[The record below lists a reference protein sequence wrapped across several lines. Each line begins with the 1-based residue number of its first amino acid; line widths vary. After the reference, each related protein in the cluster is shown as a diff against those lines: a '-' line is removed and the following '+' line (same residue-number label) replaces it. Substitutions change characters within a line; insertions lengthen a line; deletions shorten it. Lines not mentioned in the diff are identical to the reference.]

1 MSIQSAERVDVV
13 SLTDAVRPHL
23 DDVRARARAT
33 ENARQQ
39 TPETIELIKEL
50 GLVRAL
56 VPKVYG
62 GLEHD
67 VYDWLQALRLLS
79 TADMSAG
86 WVAGLASAHSFV
98 ITKFDK
104 RVQDEIWGELGPDA
118 IVSSATALFD
128 DGIAQPT
135 DGGYTLSGRWRF
147 ASGITAADWVMAL
160 IKVPVADSGEHAPY
174 WALIPKSDFTID
186 DTWRVSGMRGSG
198 SHDFT
203 VDNIF
208 IPDYRLGGPGLAV
221 EPTDGPLYDNPLY
234 TLPFLVIFPII
245 FAPVAVGGAEAAVEL
260 FRTQLAT
267 RKAALSGV
275 PLKNSALSQVRLAEA
290 AMRTRAMVALI
301 EKRWQDVA
309 DHVRDNRTIDPDIA
323 MWWRVDDA
331 YVGHEAV
338 RIAEHIIEGAGAS
351 IYYEKDVLQRFW
363 RDLHS
368 VGGHTHFNT
377 DSAMQILGRHLLD
390 LEPDPTLI

>member
-1 MSIQSAERVDVV
+1 MSIQSAERVEVV
-13 SLTDAVRPHL
+13 SLTDSVRPHL

-56 VPKVYG
+56 VPKAYG

-104 RVQDEIWGELGPDA
+104 RVQEEIWGELGPDA

-128 DGIAQPT
+128 DGIAQPV
-135 DGGYTLSGRWRF
+135 DGGYTVSGRWRF
-147 ASGITAADWVMAL
+147 ASGITAADWIMAL
-160 IKVPVADSGEHAPY
+160 IQVPVGNTGDHAPY

-208 IPDYRLGGPGLAV
+208 IPNHRLGGPGLAV
-221 EPTDGPLYDNPLY
+221 EPADGPLYDNPLFN
-234 TLPFLVIFPII
+234 LPFLVIFPII

-260 FRTQLAT
+260 FRTQLTT
-267 RKAALSGV
+267 RKA
-275 PLKNSALSQVRLAEA
+275 
-290 AMRTRAMVALI
+290 
-301 EKRWQDVA
+301 
-309 DHVRDNRTIDPDIA
+309 
-323 MWWRVDDA
+323 
-331 YVGHEAV
+331 
-338 RIAEHIIEGAGAS
+338 
-351 IYYEKDVLQRFW
+351 
-363 RDLHS
+363 
-368 VGGHTHFNT
+368 
-377 DSAMQILGRHLLD
+377 
-390 LEPDPTLI
+390 

>member
-1 MSIQSAERVDVV
+1 MTTQSADRVDVV

-23 DDVRARARAT
+23 EDVRGRARAT
-33 ENARQQ
+33 EDGRQQ

-56 VPKVYG
+56 VPREHG

-67 VYDWLQALRLLS
+67 VFDWLQALRLLS

-98 ITKFDK
+98 LSKFDK
-104 RVQDEIWGELGPDA
+104 RVQDEIWGVLGPDA

-128 DGIAQPT
+128 DGVAQPV
-135 DGGYTLSGRWRF
+135 DGGFTVSGRWRF

-160 IKVPVADSGEHAPY
+160 IKVPAPDTGELAPY
-174 WALIPKSDFTID
+174 WALIPKSDFTIE
-186 DTWRVSGMRGSG
+186 DTWKVSGMRGSG

-208 IPDYRLGGPGLAV
+208 VPEYRLGGPGLSV
-221 EPTDGPLYDNPLY
+221 EPADGSQYDNPLY

-245 FAPVAVGGAEAAVEL
+245 FAPVALGGAEAAVEL
-260 FRTQLAT
+260 FRTQLST

-275 PLKNSALSQVRLAEA
+275 ALKDSPLAQVRLAEA
-290 AMRTRAMVALI
+290 AMRTRAIVALM
-301 EKRWQDVA
+301 EKRWNDVA
-309 DHVRDNRTIDPDIA
+309 EHVRHNLAIDPEVA

-338 RIAEHIIEGAGAS
+338 RIVEHLIEGAGAS

-377 DSAMQILGRHLLD
+377 DSAMQILGRHLLG